1 MNLSL
6 SILETNS
13 AISKMILDAL
23 RIELDRTMQK
33 SAKELPLKIK
43 PLLSDALKQ
52 EPEYSSLKSGK
63 LRFEFGIPDAG
74 AVDDVVEK
82 IANTITINAS
92 PLKISG
98 SSLSGGFT
106 LTAIKTDDINGIIND
121 PSAIVEDTTRGHSL
135 PWLEWLLF
143 RGNQTIVKGYD
154 VKLGPNDNSRTG
166 NAIMVSAN
174 NNWRV
179 PAEFAGTSSNNW
191 TTRAVERLE
200 SNIYKIIQ
208 STVESNI

>member
-13 AISKMILDAL
+13 TINKMILDEL
-23 RIELDRTMQK
+23 RVQLDRTMQK
-33 SAKELPLKIK
+33 SAKELPSKIK

-52 EPEYSSLKSGK
+52 EPEYASLKSGS
-63 LRFEFGIPDAG
+63 LRFEFGIPDSSV
-74 AVDDVVEK
+74 VDDLVEK
-82 IANTITINAS
+82 IAETVTINAS
-92 PLKISG
+92 PVKISG
-98 SSLSGGFT
+98 AGLSGGFT

-121 PSAIVEDTTRGHSL
+121 SSAIVEDTKRGYSL

-143 RGNQTIVKGYD
+143 RGNQTIIKGYD

-166 NAIMVSAN
+166 NAIMVSSN

-179 PAEFAGTSSNNW
+179 PAEFAGTSSSNW

-208 STVESNI
+208 STVEGNI

>member
-6 SILETNS
+6 RVLESDS
-13 AISKMILDAL
+13 AIRKMILDSL
-23 RIELDRTMQK
+23 RVELDSTMQK
-33 SAKELPLKIK
+33 SARELPAKIK

-63 LRFEFGIPDAG
+63 LRFEFGIPDSSAI
-74 AVDDVVEK
+74 DDVVEK
-82 IANTITINAS
+82 IANTININAS

-98 SSLSGGFT
+98 AGLSGGFT

-121 PSAIVEDTTRGHSL
+121 PSSMVEDTTKGYSL

-143 RGNQTIVKGYD
+143 KGNQTIIKGYS
-154 VKLGPNDNSRTG
+154 VKLGPNSNSRTG
-166 NAIMVSAN
+166 NAIMVTSDSS
-174 NNWRV
+174 WRV
-179 PAEFAGTSSNNW
+179 PAEFAGTISSNW

-200 SNIYKIIQ
+200 STIYKIIQ

>member
-13 AISKMILDAL
+13 TISKMILDAL
-23 RIELDRTMQK
+23 RIELDRVMQK
-33 SAKELPLKIK
+33 SAKEIPIKIK

-92 PLKISG
+92 PIKI
-98 SSLSGGFT
+98 SGGFT

-121 PSAIVEDTTRGHSL
+121 PSSIVEDTIRGHSL

-143 RGNQTIVKGYD
+143 KGNQTIIKGYD
-154 VKLGPNDNSRTG
+154 VKLGPNNNSRTG
-166 NAIMVSAN
+166 NAIMVSSN
-174 NNWRV
+174 GNWRV
-179 PAEFAGTSSNNW
+179 PAEFAGTTSNNW

-200 SNIYKIIQ
+200 SSIYKIIQ

>member
-13 AISKMILDAL
+13 TINKMILDEL
-23 RIELDRTMQK
+23 RVQLDRTMQK
-33 SAKELPLKIK
+33 SAKQLPSKIK

-52 EPEYSSLKSGK
+52 EPEYASLKSGS
-63 LRFEFGIPDAG
+63 LRFEFGIPDSSV
-74 AVDDVVEK
+74 VDDLVEK
-82 IANTITINAS
+82 IAETVTINAS
-92 PLKISG
+92 PVKISG
-98 SSLSGGFT
+98 AGLSGGFT

-121 PSAIVEDTTRGHSL
+121 SSAIVEDTKRGYSL

-143 RGNQTIVKGYD
+143 RGNQTIIKGYD

-166 NAIMVSAN
+166 NAIMVSSN

-179 PAEFAGTSSNNW
+179 PAEFAGTSSSNW

-208 STVESNI
+208 STVEGNI

>member
-6 SILETNS
+6 TLLETSSTIN
-13 AISKMILDAL
+13 KMILDSL
-23 RIELDRTMQK
+23 RVDLDNTMQK
-33 SAKELPLKIK
+33 SAKQLPAKIK

-74 AVDDVVEK
+74 AVDDVIEK

-92 PLKISG
+92 PVKISG

-106 LTAIKTDDINGIIND
+106 LTAIKTNDINGIIND
-121 PSAIVEDTTRGHSL
+121 PSAIVEDTMRGYSL

-143 RGNQTIVKGYD
+143 RGNQTIVKGYQ
-154 VKLGPNDNSRTG
+154 VKLGPNNNSRTG
-166 NAIMVSAN
+166 NAIMVSSDGS
-174 NNWRV
+174 WRV
-179 PAEFAGTSSNNW
+179 PAEFAGTISDNW

-200 SNIYKIIQ
+200 SNIYNIIQ

>member
-1 MNLSL
+1 
-6 SILETNS
+6 
-13 AISKMILDAL
+13 MILDEL
-23 RIELDRTMQK
+23 RVQLDRTMQK
-33 SAKELPLKIK
+33 SAKELPSKIK

-52 EPEYSSLKSGK
+52 EPEYASLKSGS
-63 LRFEFGIPDAG
+63 LRFEFGIPDSSV
-74 AVDDVVEK
+74 VDDLVEK
-82 IANTITINAS
+82 IAETVTINAS
-92 PLKISG
+92 PVKISG
-98 SSLSGGFT
+98 AGLSGGFT

-121 PSAIVEDTTRGHSL
+121 SSAIVEDTKRGYSL

-143 RGNQTIVKGYD
+143 RGNQTIIKGYD

-166 NAIMVSAN
+166 NAIMVSSN

-179 PAEFAGTSSNNW
+179 PAEFAGTSSSNW

-208 STVESNI
+208 STVEGNI

>member
-6 SILETNS
+6 TLLETSSTIN
-13 AISKMILDAL
+13 KMILDSL
-23 RIELDRTMQK
+23 RVDLDNTMQK
-33 SAKELPLKIK
+33 SAKELPAKIK

-52 EPEYSSLKSGK
+52 EPEYLSLKSGK

-92 PLKISG
+92 PVKISG

-121 PSAIVEDTTRGHSL
+121 SSAIVDDTIRGYSL

-143 RGNQTIVKGYD
+143 RGNQ
-154 VKLGPNDNSRTG
+154 NNNSRTG
-166 NAIMVSAN
+166 NAIMVSSDGS
-174 NNWRV
+174 WRV
-179 PAEFAGTSSNNW
+179 PAEFAGTISDNW

>member
-6 SILETNS
+6 KILESNS
-13 AISKMILDAL
+13 TINKMILDSL

-33 SAKELPLKIK
+33 SAKELPSKIK
-43 PLLSDALKQ
+43 PLLLDALKQ

-63 LRFEFGIPDAG
+63 LRFEFGIPDSG

-82 IANTITINAS
+82 IADTITINSS
-92 PLKISG
+92 PVKISG
-98 SSLSGGFT
+98 GGLSGSFT

-121 PSAIVEDTTRGHSL
+121 SSAIVEDTIRGYSL

-143 RGNQTIVKGYD
+143 RGNQTIIKGYD
-154 VKLGPNDNSRTG
+154 VKLGPNNNSRTG
-166 NAIMVSAN
+166 NAIMVSSN

-179 PAEFAGTSSNNW
+179 PAEFAGTISNNW

-200 SNIYKIIQ
+200 STIYKIIQ

>member
-6 SILETNS
+6 KVLESDS
-13 AISKMILDAL
+13 AIRNMILDSL

-33 SAKELPLKIK
+33 SAQELPAKIK

-63 LRFEFGIPDAG
+63 LKFEFGIPDSS
-74 AVDDVVEK
+74 VIDDVVEK
-82 IANTITINAS
+82 IANTLSINAS
-92 PLKISG
+92 AVKISSAG
-98 SSLSGGFT
+98 LSGGFI
-106 LTAIKTDDINGIIND
+106 LKAIKTDNIDGIIND
-121 PSAIVEDTTRGHSL
+121 PSAIMEDSIRGYSL

-143 RGNQTIVKGYD
+143 KGNETIIKGYS
-154 VKLGPNDNSRTG
+154 VKLGPNSNSRTG
-166 NAIMVSAN
+166 NAIMVGSDSS
-174 NNWRV
+174 WRV
-179 PAEFAGTSSNNW
+179 PAEFAGTISNNW

-200 SNIYKIIQ
+200 STIYSIIK